1 MKLIYAQSYSNCS
14 QGKIF
19 GNPLRS
25 ELPYLLL
32 QDIRFENLKLIVHIV
47 MSFCDLIC
55 NINYTI
61 LNRLNHILNV

>member
-47 MSFCDLIC
+47 IELLRLDL
-55 NINYTI
+55 
-61 LNRLNHILNV
+61 